1 MYKAMASSRN
11 ALKYRLVRIIA
22 NDGVVDTM

>member
-1 MYKAMASSRN
+1 MFKAMASSRN

-22 NDGVVDTM
+22 NDDVVDIM